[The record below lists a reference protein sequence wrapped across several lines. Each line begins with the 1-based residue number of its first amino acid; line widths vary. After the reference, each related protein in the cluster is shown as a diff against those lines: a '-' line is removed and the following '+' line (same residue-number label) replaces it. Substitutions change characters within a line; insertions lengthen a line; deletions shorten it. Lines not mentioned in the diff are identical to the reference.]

1 MMPQPTQPTQPT
13 RPVSVDGQRLR
24 RLACDRCRGQKL
36 KCVRLG
42 SSEKCQR
49 CDTAKAVCTFGKPLP
64 PGRRASTRVT
74 AQEMRAQP
82 SVPKSPV
89 PLPRNEPEEIQPP
102 SEASAPAGMLQPDSP
117 GLAESSWVQGSDM
130 DADNFYNQLYEE
142 GGALDFD
149 DAMLDP
155 WPITADVVDDIS
167 LWQPIGLT
175 GNGGGN
181 LILETHAGRPP
192 QSQKRTLTAQEKRE
206 GPEKRPLSQV
216 SGSTTGSSEE
226 TVTAPNTTGLMQ
238 KLMQLSCALYE
249 LENRYL
255 PNGDSSQT
263 LMAFYSVFP
272 TELAGQVLQAAI
284 DFMGFLQYFFLAD
297 EPSSYSPSHALAISR
312 REQSLSDLTDLDRS
326 CLQTFGSL
334 VPPSYDHM
342 SLPPISYPHS
352 SSSEWPAARQVSIPD
367 KPTSLQLISNYM
379 RLLRLYLL
387 LHKSIYDYVRLTA
400 STPGQR
406 QPIWTDLTLG
416 GTVLDQFAD
425 FHIKLVLQ
433 VAARLLE
440 DIEFALGLPEGCRVG
455 KMTAAEGSR
464 RGILGTYVSSHFIEM
479 CISEATAGT
488 DQGREAILRLRDI
501 MHRLSSIL
509 DTPTVC

>member
-1 MMPQPTQPTQPT
+1 MPQPTQPTRT
-13 RPVSVDGQRLR
+13 MSVDGQKLR

-49 CDTAKAVCTFGKPLP
+49 CDSAKAVCTFGKPLP

-74 AQEMRAQP
+74 AQEMRTQP
-82 SVPKSPV
+82 SVPKSPIA
-89 PLPRNEPEEIQPP
+89 PPRNESENVQP
-102 SEASAPAGMLQPDSP
+102 SGAISTPAGILQPDSP
-117 GLAESSWVQGSDM
+117 GFADSSWVQGSDV
-130 DADNFYNQLYEE
+130 DADHFYKQLYEE
-142 GGALDFD
+142 GGAVDFD
-149 DAMLDP
+149 DIMLDP
-155 WPITADVVDDIS
+155 WPTTADVMDDIL

-175 GNGGGN
+175 GDGGGN
-181 LILETHAGRPP
+181 LILDSHAGRSP
-192 QSQKRTLTAQEKRE
+192 QSQKRTMTAQEKRE
-206 GPEKRPLSQV
+206 GSTKRPLSQI

-226 TVTAPNTTGLMQ
+226 TVAAPSITGLMP

-263 LMAFYSVFP
+263 LMASYSVFP

-284 DFMGFLQYFFLAD
+284 DFLGFLQYFFRAD
-297 EPSSYSPSHALAISR
+297 EHSSYSSSHALATGR
-312 REQSLSDLTDLDRS
+312 RDQSLSDLTDLDHS

-342 SLPPISYPHS
+342 SLPPISYPYS
-352 SSSEWPAARQVSIPD
+352 SSSEWPAPRQVSTPD
-367 KPTSLQLISNYM
+367 KPTCLQLISNYM

-387 LHKSIYDYVRLTA
+387 LHKAIYDYVRLTA

-406 QPIWTDLTLG
+406 RPIWTDLTLG

-464 RGILGTYVSSHFIEM
+464 LGILGTYVSTHFIEM
-479 CISEATAGT
+479 CISEATTGT
-488 DQGREAILRLRDI
+488 DQGREAILRLRDL

>member
-1 MMPQPTQPTQPT
+1 MPQPTQPTRT
-13 RPVSVDGQRLR
+13 MSVDGQKLR

-49 CDTAKAVCTFGKPLP
+49 CDSAKAVCTFGKPLP

-74 AQEMRAQP
+74 AQEMRTQP
-82 SVPKSPV
+82 SVPKSPIA
-89 PLPRNEPEEIQPP
+89 PPRNESENVQP
-102 SEASAPAGMLQPDSP
+102 SGAISTPAGILQPDSP
-117 GLAESSWVQGSDM
+117 GFADSSWVQGSDV
-130 DADNFYNQLYEE
+130 DADHFYKQLYEE
-142 GGALDFD
+142 GGAVDFD
-149 DAMLDP
+149 DIMLDP
-155 WPITADVVDDIS
+155 WPTTADVMDDIL

-175 GNGGGN
+175 GDGGGN
-181 LILETHAGRPP
+181 LILDSHAGRSP
-192 QSQKRTLTAQEKRE
+192 QSQKRTMAAQEKRE
-206 GPEKRPLSQV
+206 GSTKRPLSQI

-226 TVTAPNTTGLMQ
+226 TVAAPSITGLMP

-263 LMAFYSVFP
+263 LMASYSVFP

-284 DFMGFLQYFFLAD
+284 DFLGFLQYFFRAD
-297 EPSSYSPSHALAISR
+297 EHSSYSSSHALATGR
-312 REQSLSDLTDLDRS
+312 RDQSLSDLTDLDHS

-342 SLPPISYPHS
+342 SLPPISYPYS
-352 SSSEWPAARQVSIPD
+352 SSSEWPAPRQVSTPD
-367 KPTSLQLISNYM
+367 KPTCLQLISNYM

-387 LHKSIYDYVRLTA
+387 LHKAIYDYVRLTA

-406 QPIWTDLTLG
+406 RPIWTDLTLG

-464 RGILGTYVSSHFIEM
+464 LGILGTYVSTHFIEM
-479 CISEATAGT
+479 CISEATTGT
-488 DQGREAILRLRDI
+488 DQGREAILRLRDL